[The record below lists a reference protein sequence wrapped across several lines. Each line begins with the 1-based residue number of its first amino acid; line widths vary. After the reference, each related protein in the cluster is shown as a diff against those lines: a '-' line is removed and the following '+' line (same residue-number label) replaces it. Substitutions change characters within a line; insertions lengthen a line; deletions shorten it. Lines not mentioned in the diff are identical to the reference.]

1 MGQQPGYLDI
11 ITWDDSLT
19 LDERRQR
26 GPFQSAFG
34 AGRSDAAAGAVDR
47 ARREALIA
55 EAVFGQVK
63 EQAVYA
69 LLSEKLSLR
78 AIADQTGIPKSEVGR
93 ISRKLGH
100 DGDRPGSHAT
110 ALVFGAIDD
119 VRDKVRA
126 AWGHQ

>member
-11 ITWDDSLT
+11 VNWYDALT
-19 LDERRQR
+19 LEERIDR

-34 AGRSDAAAGAVDR
+34 AGRSDAAADAVNR
-47 ARREALIA
+47 ARREAQIA
-55 EAVFGQVK
+55 EAVLAQVK

-69 LLSEKLSLR
+69 LLSDKLSLR
-78 AIADQTGIPKSEVGR
+78 AIAEQTGIPKSEVGR

-100 DGDRPGSHAT
+100 DGDRPGTHAT
-110 ALVFGAIDD
+110 ARVFGANDE
-119 VRDKVRA
+119 VRTKIRA